1 MWVIGLPLAGLVM
14 HLVFRAYLVR
24 ARNFDRAIGRYIER
38 YPEATA
44 VNIGAGLDTTFS
56 RADNGKMR
64 WYDLDLP
71 DGIAF
76 RQQFIPETPRNTCI
90 AKSVFDCG
98 WFNEVEFRPERGVF
112 FIAGGIFQ
120 YFHESEISG
129 LFDAMAHRFPG
140 GEIIFDAASKLGV
153 KMANR
158 MVEKTGNKG
167 APMYFGLGNPV
178 RQISKWSDRIADIEW
193 YSFWHDVPR
202 NPKWRKRTIW
212 EMNGCDLFGMGKY
225 VQVRFLP

>member
-112 FIAGGIFQ
+112 FHRGRDFPIF
-120 YFHESEISG
+120 S
-129 LFDAMAHRFPG
+129 R
-140 GEIIFDAASKLGV
+140 
-153 KMANR
+153 
-158 MVEKTGNKG
+158 
-167 APMYFGLGNPV
+167 V
-178 RQISKWSDRIADIEW
+178 RD
-193 YSFWHDVPR
+193 
-202 NPKWRKRTIW
+202 KRA
-212 EMNGCDLFGMGKY
+212 
-225 VQVRFLP
+225 V